1 MNAESKRLT
10 SPEITSL
17 CAQYQQDTL
26 AACVA
31 KHVLAT
37 VTDAEI
43 RSLFAF
49 SLELSKKHIKL
60 LTAIFHAEHFP
71 LPNGFTD
78 EDVDLH
84 APPLFTDSFW
94 LKYLHDMTIHG
105 LSGYGI
111 SFSVSVRRDLR
122 DYYHQCNLDA
132 MEIYNRSLDLLLAKN
147 LYVPAPYFLNPKKQE
162 PITDLSY
169 ALDFVGKQRLLNTT
183 EAGNIYFNLRKSMA
197 TKALLITFKQ
207 VSKRKDVRKVME
219 TGLDVAH
226 KHIELYSSI
235 MHEEN
240 LHTPPLLDN
249 EITTS
254 THAPFSEK
262 LMTFHAG
269 AMFKVAITY
278 YATAMTTSMRLDIV
292 GHCEACIL
300 RDLKVAG
307 RCSEVMIKNGWIEK
321 PPEASDRK
329 QM

>member
-17 CAQYQQDTL
+17 CAQYHQDTL

-60 LTAIFHAEHFP
+60 LTAIFHAEHFL

-78 EDVDLH
+78 EDVDLY

-162 PITDLSY
+162 PIIDLSY

-197 TKALLITFKQ
+197 TKALLIAFK
-207 VSKRKDVRKVME
+207 
-219 TGLDVAH
+219 
-226 KHIELYSSI
+226 
-235 MHEEN
+235 
-240 LHTPPLLDN
+240 
-249 EITTS
+249 
-254 THAPFSEK
+254 
-262 LMTFHAG
+262 
-269 AMFKVAITY
+269 
-278 YATAMTTSMRLDIV
+278 
-292 GHCEACIL
+292 
-300 RDLKVAG
+300 
-307 RCSEVMIKNGWIEK
+307 
-321 PPEASDRK
+321 
-329 QM
+329 

>member
-17 CAQYQQDTL
+17 CTQYQQDTL
-26 AACVA
+26 EVCIA

-37 VTDAEI
+37 VTNAKI

-49 SLELSKKHIKL
+49 SLELSKKHIEI
-60 LTAIFHAEHFP
+60 LTAIFRAEHFP
-71 LPNGFTD
+71 LPHGFTD
-78 EDVDLH
+78 EDVDL
-84 APPLFTDSFW
+84 
-94 LKYLHDMTIHG
+94 
-105 LSGYGI
+105 
-111 SFSVSVRRDLR
+111 
-122 DYYHQCNLDA
+122 
-132 MEIYNRSLDLLLAKN
+132 
-147 LYVPAPYFLNPKKQE
+147 
-162 PITDLSY
+162 
-169 ALDFVGKQRLLNTT
+169 
-183 EAGNIYFNLRKSMA
+183 
-197 TKALLITFKQ
+197 
-207 VSKRKDVRKVME
+207 
-219 TGLDVAH
+219 
-226 KHIELYSSI
+226 
-235 MHEEN
+235 HEEN